1 MTELYSLPEGVTLP
15 LRIRILGAAVGI
27 SAAGYGMASFLSG
40 GGMSQVIIPIF
51 LGAFI
56 VYFSGYSKK
65 LFFSSEGLCRDKIF
79 WGQAKR
85 EIIPWQDIADIKVI
99 LNKGSNIYV
108 IPNSLKG
115 SWPFIFSRE
124 SQEDVIA
131 FLKKYIDASDIH
143 IDR

>member
-40 GGMSQVIIPIF
+40 GGMSQVIIPLF

-131 FLKKYIDASDIH
+131 FLKKHIDASDIH

>member
-65 LFFSSEGLCRDKIF
+65 HFFSSEGLCRDKIF

-131 FLKKYIDASDIH
+131 FLKKHIDASDIH

>member
-65 LFFSSEGLCRDKIF
+65 LFFSSEGLCRDKLF

-131 FLKKYIDASDIH
+131 FLKKHIDASDIH

>member
-79 WGQAKR
+79 WGLAKR

-131 FLKKYIDASDIH
+131 FLKKHIDASDIH

>member
-99 LNKGSNIYV
+99 LNKGRNIYV

-115 SWPFIFSRE
+115 SWPFTFSRE
-124 SQEDVIA
+124 SEEEVIA
-131 FLKKYIDASDIH
+131 FLKKHIDASDIH

>member
-131 FLKKYIDASDIH
+131 FLKKHIDASDIH